1 MKRKM
6 ISWLAFMAVFLF
18 LLHSCVHDEIY
29 SSSDP
34 ASREYHSKSVFKEDE
49 KYIKNVMDI
58 YFENEEAIKKTTGTP
73 LWDYAMTMGTMD
85 ESFLIVPVADG
96 KTVITCLQVPR
107 NGNYVRFLY
116 DNDREHIKFFQ
127 NYLLSEKREPV
138 KQEPYSSPTG
148 KGLAECKVT
157 AVSMWYPADEYGSN
171 AGYWE
176 TNYIITCPPEET
188 DGDGNESGP
197 GDTTYPYPG
206 GGGNPNPQNPKT
218 PCEKTKS
225 VLNKPNVQAGITT
238 VKAQALQTLSN
249 INAGETGFKE
259 KKDGT
264 TAPADIN
271 SSHKVVY
278 NDVTD
283 GVGGYHN
290 HTANG
295 THMFSPPDIADTLL
309 GFAAAQNNVSD
320 AYFGMIAAEW
330 CNCPPSN
337 KQFLH
342 YVIQYTGAAADLGT
356 GGNYNF
362 TAAQMTQFENDYRK
376 TVRNLKNTYINGN
389 TYIQTSGELNEK
401 GLEKLFFEMLNTM
414 GLTGN
419 INLQRVE
426 ANGTIYN
433 VTLNSNNMPTGTPCP

>member
-1 MKRKM
+1 MTMTKKM

-58 YFENEEAIKKTTGTP
+58 YFENEEAIKKTTGIP

-96 KTVITCLQVPR
+96 TTVITCLQVPR

-138 KQEPYSSPTG
+138 KQEPYSNPAG

-176 TNYIITCPPEET
+176 TNYIITCPPEQT

-218 PCEKTKS
+218 PCEKTKN
-225 VLNKPNVQAGITT
+225 LLTKPDVQAVVSNLKNHLSSGAGGEKGWKFNKVGNPTETSNNSEHSVT
-238 VKAQALQTLSN
+238 VGDPSL
-249 INAGETGFKE
+249 IN
-259 KKDGT
+259 GT
-264 TAPADIN
+264 
-271 SSHKVVY
+271 
-278 NDVTD
+278 
-283 GVGGYHN
+283 YHN
-290 HTANG
+290 HTG
-295 THMFSPPDIADTLL
+295 TKVDIFSATDIATLIE
-309 GFAAAQNNVSD
+309 
-320 AYFGMIAAEW
+320 IARYQSIGNAG
-330 CNCPPSN
+330 NAFSGLVAPN
-337 KQFLH
+337 GIH
-342 YVIQYTGAAADLGT
+342 YVIYFNGSHADLPPSGSYSET
-356 GGNYNF
+356 DIKVWEIKMLRMKDNLLNDSNFYN
-362 TAAQMTQFENDYRK
+362 M
-376 TVRNLKNTYINGN
+376 ING
-389 TYIQTSGELNEK
+389 TKVLNEK
-401 GLEKLFFEMLNTM
+401 GLEQIFFSVLQKM
-414 GLTGN
+414 GLQDKIVLQKIDNLTNKILN
-419 INLQRVE
+419 IEQSSD
-426 ANGTIYN
+426 GTII
-433 VTLNSNNMPTGTPCP
+433 TASCQ

>member
-1 MKRKM
+1 MTKKM

-58 YFENEEAIKKTTGTP
+58 YFENEEAIKKTTGAP

-138 KQEPYSSPTG
+138 KQEPYSNPTG

-176 TNYIITCPPEET
+176 TNYIITCPPEQT

-218 PCEKTKS
+218 PCEKTKN
-225 VLNKPNVQAGITT
+225 LLTKPDVQAVVSNLKNHLSSGAGGEKGWRFNKAGAPTETT
-238 VKAQALQTLSN
+238 Q
-249 INAGETGFKE
+249 
-259 KKDGT
+259 
-264 TAPADIN
+264 N
-271 SSHKVVY
+271 SGHSV
-278 NDVTD
+278 NFGNPSTMN
-283 GVGGYHN
+283 GGYHN
-290 HTANG
+290 HTG
-295 THMFSPPDIADTLL
+295 TGVDIFSATDISTLIEIARYQSIGHAEDAFVGIVAPNDT
-309 GFAAAQNNVSD
+309 
-320 AYFGMIAAEW
+320 
-330 CNCPPSN
+330 
-337 KQFLH
+337 H
-342 YVIQYTGAAADLGT
+342 YVIYFNGNHADLPILE
-356 GGNYNF
+356 NYSE
-362 TAAQMTQFENDYRK
+362 TQLETWNIQQTILMFALAKKSEYYQTVNGKKILND
-376 TVRNLKNTYINGN
+376 
-389 TYIQTSGELNEK
+389 K
-401 GLEKLFFEMLNTM
+401 GLERIFYSTLGKM
-414 GLTGN
+414 GLENKIILQKIADNNVLT
-419 INLQRVE
+419 INQN
-426 ANGTIYN
+426 ADGTIIP
-433 VTLNSNNMPTGTPCP
+433 VPCNN

>member
-1 MKRKM
+1 MTMTKKM
-6 ISWLAFMAVFLF
+6 ISWLSFMAVFLF

-107 NGNYVRFLY
+107 KGNYVRFLY

-138 KQEPYSSPTG
+138 KQEPYSNPTG

-176 TNYIITCPPEET
+176 TNYIITCPPEQT

-197 GDTTYPYPG
+197 GDTIYPYPG

-218 PCEKTKS
+218 PCEKTKN
-225 VLNKPNVQAGITT
+225 LLTKPDVQA
-238 VKAQALQTLSN
+238 
-249 INAGETGFKE
+249 
-259 KKDGT
+259 
-264 TAPADIN
+264 
-271 SSHKVVY
+271 VV
-278 NDVTD
+278 
-283 GVGGYHN
+283 
-290 HTANG
+290 
-295 THMFSPPDIADTLL
+295 S
-309 GFAAAQNNVSD
+309 
-320 AYFGMIAAEW
+320 
-330 CNCPPSN
+330 
-337 KQFLH
+337 
-342 YVIQYTGAAADLGT
+342 
-356 GGNYNF
+356 
-362 TAAQMTQFENDYRK
+362 
-376 TVRNLKNTYINGN
+376 NLKNHL
-389 TYIQTSGELNEK
+389 SSARRWRK
-401 GLEKLFFEMLNTM
+401 GME
-414 GLTGN
+414 
-419 INLQRVE
+419 I
-426 ANGTIYN
+426 
-433 VTLNSNNMPTGTPCP
+433 